1 MFNWIAKE
9 EGADAADPEKAGAM
23 APEPMAPP
31 AEAGRWHRAD
41 GTGAD
46 GAAGGSRPIAPEPMA
61 PPAEAGRWHRAD
73 GTGADGT
80 RADGTRADGA
90 GARRRRPEADSYD
103 ICPQFTDFPS
113 FGLKVFCAVPIGRAQ
128 TR

>member
-23 APEPMAPP
+23 APEPMGPP
-31 AEAGRWHRAD
+31 AG
-41 GTGAD
+41 
-46 GAAGGSRPIAPEPMA
+46 
-61 PPAEAGRWHRAD
+61 AGRWHRAD

-80 RADGTRADGA
+80 RADGT

-103 ICPQFTDFPS
+103 ICPQFTNFPY

>member
-41 GTGAD
+41 GTGPMAP
-46 GAAGGSRPIAPEPMA
+46 GPMAPEP
-61 PPAEAGRWHRAD
+61 D
-73 GTGADGT
+73 GVDRKPTPT
-80 RADGTRADGA
+80 TSVHNLLISRL
-90 GARRRRPEADSYD
+90 S
-103 ICPQFTDFPS
+103 
-113 FGLKVFCAVPIGRAQ
+113 V
-128 TR
+128 

>member
-41 GTGAD
+41 GTG
-46 GAAGGSRPIAPEPMA
+46 PMAPEPMA
-61 PPAEAGRWHRAD
+61 PGPMAPEPMAPGPMAPEPD
-73 GTGADGT
+73 GVDRKPTPT
-80 RADGTRADGA
+80 TSVHNLLISRL
-90 GARRRRPEADSYD
+90 S
-103 ICPQFTDFPS
+103 
-113 FGLKVFCAVPIGRAQ
+113 V
-128 TR
+128 